1 MIWFFYILIAAV
13 GYLLGNFSTGLL
25 VGKNL
30 ANIDIRQHGSGNA
43 GMTNVLRT
51 LGWLPS
57 VLTLAGD
64 VLKGVLAALFGR
76 WLGGEAGAMIGG
88 LAAIAGHNRPVLF
101 GFKGGRG
108 IATSL
113 GAIIVINPLI
123 AIALPLIQAAVLAL
137 TRYMSVASLVSAA
150 SYFALTLITRFGD
163 FTEIAFALTV
173 MLLAVYSHRENIERL
188 KNGTENRLDFSK
200 IKLTHTKK

>member
-1 MIWFFYILIAAV
+1 MSWTIYIIIAVA
-13 GYLLGNFSTGLL
+13 GYFLGNISTGLF
-25 VGKNL
+25 VGRYM

-51 LGWLPS
+51 MGWLPS

-64 VLKGVLAALFGR
+64 VLKGVIAGLFGR
-76 WLGGEAGAMIGG
+76 WLGGEAGAMLGG
-88 LAAIAGHNRPVLF
+88 LAAIAGHNWPVLL

-113 GAIIVINPLI
+113 GAIIVVNPYI
-123 AIALPLIQAAVLAL
+123 AIALVLIQAAVVAL

-150 SYFALTLITRFGD
+150 AYFVLTFIARFGA

-173 MLLAVYSHRENIERL
+173 TLLAVYSHRENIGRL
-188 KNGTENRLDFSK
+188 IKHSENRLDFSK
-200 IKLTHTKK
+200 IRLTSTKK